1 MQNSTE
7 VAANNNQKPKIAIF
21 HYSGPPNT
29 SGVDIIIRDQARF
42 FRLHGY
48 KVEIVAG
55 LAKQFRKDI
64 PVHLIRR
71 ISPKHPLVLST
82 LKELEE
88 GMVSSDFKKLER
100 SLFCSIKK
108 YLIRNNIQVCILHNL
123 FTRSY
128 NLALTSA
135 LDRLI
140 KDLPHIRF
148 IAWVH
153 DVVFYNEPDTLLKR
167 ELGNQ
172 YPWNLL
178 VKPVPKV
185 TYVCVSKFLK
195 NDILTAFNSSKPAKI
210 TVIPNGRDIQK
221 FLGLSPAMKTLY
233 EDVHG
238 LECDLIACLP
248 VRAIPRKNLELALR
262 IARAILNKGVKFK
275 LLLTANIDYK
285 REKNLNYY
293 KYLEDLVQ
301 ELKLKDHVLF
311 LEDYFKRFATDKKP
325 APAISIPELFL
336 ISDFLLFTSRVEGF
350 GLPLIEAG
358 LMRCP
363 IFAADIPPLR
373 EIGTTNINYFT
384 RDEKPEQIADYILES
399 LKKMP
404 QAYFYRKVIKKF
416 SLHTI
421 FKRRIL
427 PLIESIEN
435 RESSANN
442 TNLLCANR
450 NT

>member
-1 MQNSTE
+1 MQNGTE
-7 VAANNNQKPKIAIF
+7 VAASNNQKPKIAIF

-29 SGVDIIIRDQARF
+29 SGVDIIIRDQARL

-55 LAKQFRKDI
+55 LIKQFRKDI
-64 PVHLIRR
+64 PVHVIQR
-71 ISPKHPLVLST
+71 ISPRHPLVLST

-88 GMVSSDFKKLER
+88 GRVSSNFKKLER
-100 SLFCSIKK
+100 SLFYSIKK

-135 LDRLI
+135 LARLI
-140 KDLPHIRF
+140 KDSPHIRF

-153 DVVFYNEPDTLLKR
+153 DVVFYNEPDMPLER

-178 VKPVPKV
+178 VKPVPEL

-195 NDILTAFNSSKPAKI
+195 HDILTAFNGSKPTKI
-210 TVIPNGRDIQK
+210 TVIPDSHDIQK
-221 FLGLSPAMKTLY
+221 FLGLSPMMRSLY
-233 EDVHG
+233 EDIHG

-262 IARAILNKGVKFK
+262 IARAILNKGLKFK

-293 KYLEDLVQ
+293 NYLKDLVRKLN
-301 ELKLKDHVLF
+301 LKNHVFF
-311 LEDYFKRFATDKKP
+311 LEEYFKRFAADKKP
-325 APAISIPELFL
+325 APTIPIPELFL

-373 EIGTTNINYFT
+373 EIGSTNINYFT
-384 RDEKPEQIADYILES
+384 RDASAEQIADYILES

-427 PLIESIEN
+427 PLIEN
-435 RESSANN
+435 KESSMD
-442 TNLLCANR
+442 
-450 NT
+450 

>member
-1 MQNSTE
+1 MQ
-7 VAANNNQKPKIAIF
+7 NNNQKPKIAIF

-29 SGVDIIIRDQARF
+29 SGVDIIVRDQARL

-48 KVEIVAG
+48 KVEIVVG
-55 LAKQFRKDI
+55 LGKQFRKDI
-64 PVHLIRR
+64 PVHIIQR
-71 ISPKHPLVLST
+71 ISPVHPLVLST

-88 GMVSSDFKKLER
+88 GKVSSDFKKLER
-100 SLFCSIKK
+100 SLFYSIKK
-108 YLIRNNIQVCILHNL
+108 HLIRNNIQICILHNL

-135 LDRLI
+135 LARLI

-178 VKPVPKV
+178 VKPVPEL

-195 NDILTAFNSSKPAKI
+195 HNILTAFNSSKPAKI
-210 TVIPNGRDIQK
+210 TVISDSLDIQK
-221 FLGLSPAMKTLY
+221 FLGLSPMMRALY
-233 EDVHG
+233 EDIHALG
-238 LECDLIACLP
+238 CDLIACLP

-293 KYLEDLVQ
+293 NHLKDLVQ
-301 ELKLKDHVLF
+301 ELRLKKHVFF
-311 LEDYFKRFATDKKP
+311 LEEYFKRFATDKKP
-325 APAISIPELFL
+325 APAIPIPELFL

-373 EIGTTNINYFT
+373 EIGSTNINYFT
-384 RDEKPEQIADYILES
+384 RDANAEQVADYILES

-404 QAYFYRKVIKKF
+404 QAYFYRKIIKKF
-416 SLHTI
+416 SLHMI

-427 PLIESIEN
+427 PLIEN
-435 RESSANN
+435 KESSMD
-442 TNLLCANR
+442 
-450 NT
+450 

>member
-1 MQNSTE
+1 MQNSTK
-7 VAANNNQKPKIAIF
+7 VATNNNQKPKIAIF
-21 HYSGPPNT
+21 HYSGPPNI
-29 SGVDIIIRDQARF
+29 SGVDIIVRDQARL

-48 KVEIVAG
+48 KAEIVVG
-55 LAKQFRKDI
+55 LGKQFRKDI
-64 PVHLIRR
+64 PVHIIQR
-71 ISPKHPLVLST
+71 INLKHPLVLST

-100 SLFCSIKK
+100 SLFYSIKK

-135 LDRLI
+135 LARLI

-153 DVVFYNEPDTLLKR
+153 DVVFYNEPDTTLKR
-167 ELGNQ
+167 EIGNQ

-178 VKPVPKV
+178 LKPVSEL
-185 TYVCVSKFLK
+185 TYVCISKFLK
-195 NDILTAFNSSKPAKI
+195 HNILTAFNDSKPTKI
-210 TVIPNGRDIQK
+210 IVIPNGRDIQK

-233 EDVHG
+233 EDIHNP
-238 LECDLIACLP
+238 ESELIACLP
-248 VRAIPRKNLELALR
+248 VRAIPRKNLEFALR

-293 KYLEDLVQ
+293 NYLKDLVQ
-301 ELKLKDHVLF
+301 ELRLKKHVFF
-311 LEDYFKRFATDKKP
+311 LEEYFKRFATDKKP
-325 APAISIPELFL
+325 APAIPIPELFL

-358 LMRCP
+358 LIRCP
-363 IFAADIPPLR
+363 IFTVDIPSLR
-373 EIGTTNINYFT
+373 EIGTTNINYFK
-384 RDEKPEQIADYILES
+384 RDANAEQVADYILES

-404 QAYFYRKVIKKF
+404 QAYFYRKIIKKF
-416 SLHTI
+416 SLHMI
-421 FKRRIL
+421 FKKRIL
-427 PLIESIEN
+427 PLIEN
-435 RESSANN
+435 KESFMN
-442 TNLLCANR
+442 
-450 NT
+450 

>member
-1 MQNSTE
+1 MQNGIE
-7 VAANNNQKPKIAIF
+7 VAANNNQKPRIAIF

-29 SGVDIIIRDQARF
+29 SGVDIIVRDQARL

-64 PVHLIRR
+64 PVHIIQR
-71 ISPKHPLVLST
+71 ISPIYPLVLST

-88 GMVSSDFKKLER
+88 GRVSPDFKKLEQ
-100 SLFCSIKK
+100 SLFYSIKK

-135 LDRLI
+135 LARLI
-140 KDLPHIRF
+140 KDSPRIRF
-148 IAWVH
+148 IVWVH
-153 DVVFYNEPDTLLKR
+153 DVVFYNEPDTSLKR

-178 VKPVPKV
+178 VEPVSGL

-195 NDILTAFNSSKPAKI
+195 HDILTAFNGSKPTKI
-210 TVIPNGRDIQK
+210 TVIPDSHDIQK
-221 FLGLSPAMKTLY
+221 FLGLSPMMRTLY
-233 EDVHG
+233 EDIHALG
-238 LECDLIACLP
+238 CDLIACLP

-285 REKNLNYY
+285 REKNLDYY
-293 KYLEDLVQ
+293 NHLKDLVQ
-301 ELKLKDHVLF
+301 KLKLKNHVFF
-311 LEDYFKRFATDKKP
+311 LEEYFKRFATDKKP
-325 APAISIPELFL
+325 APAIPIPELFL

-373 EIGTTNINYFT
+373 EIGSTNINYFT
-384 RDEKPEQIADYILES
+384 RDANAEQVADYILES

-416 SLHTI
+416 SLHMI

-427 PLIESIEN
+427 PLIEN
-435 RESSANN
+435 KESS
-442 TNLLCANR
+442 TD
-450 NT
+450 

>member
-1 MQNSTE
+1 MQNGTE

-29 SGVDIIIRDQARF
+29 SGVDIVVRDQARL

-64 PVHLIRR
+64 PVHIIQR
-71 ISPKHPLVLST
+71 ISPIHPLVLST

-88 GMVSSDFKKLER
+88 GRVSSNFKKLER
-100 SLFCSIKK
+100 SLFYSIKK

-140 KDLPHIRF
+140 KDSPHIRF

-153 DVVFYNEPDTLLKR
+153 DVVFYNEPDTALKR

-178 VKPVPKV
+178 VKPVSKL

-195 NDILTAFNSSKPAKI
+195 HNILTAFNGSKPTKI
-210 TVIPNGRDIQK
+210 TVISDSHDIQK
-221 FLGLSPAMKTLY
+221 FLGLNSMMRSLY
-233 EDVHG
+233 EDIHG

-262 IARAILNKGVKFK
+262 IARAILNKGLKFK

-293 KYLEDLVQ
+293 NHLKDLVQ
-301 ELKLKDHVLF
+301 KLKLKNHVFF
-311 LEDYFKRFATDKKP
+311 LEEYFKRFATDKKP
-325 APAISIPELFL
+325 VPTIPIPELFL

-373 EIGTTNINYFT
+373 EIGSTNINYFT
-384 RDEKPEQIADYILES
+384 RDANAEQIADYILES

-427 PLIESIEN
+427 PLIEN
-435 RESSANN
+435 KESSMD
-442 TNLLCANR
+442 
-450 NT
+450 

>member
-7 VAANNNQKPKIAIF
+7 VVANNNQKPKIAIF

-29 SGVDIIIRDQARF
+29 SGVDIIVRDQARL

-55 LAKQFRKDI
+55 LIKQFRKDI

-71 ISPKHPLVLST
+71 ISPIHPLVLST

-88 GMVSSDFKKLER
+88 GKVSSNFKKLEQ
-100 SLFCSIKK
+100 SLYYSIKK

-135 LDRLI
+135 LARLI

-148 IAWVH
+148 IVWVH
-153 DVVFYNEPDTLLKR
+153 DVVFYNEPDTPLKR

-178 VKPVPKV
+178 VKPIPEL

-195 NDILTAFNSSKPAKI
+195 HNILTAFNGSKHAKI
-210 TVIPNGRDIQK
+210 TVIPNGRDIKK
-221 FLGLSPAMKTLY
+221 FLGLSPAMRSLY
-233 EDVHG
+233 EDIHG
-238 LECDLIACLP
+238 LECDLIACFP
-248 VRAIPRKNLELALR
+248 VRAIPRKNLEFALR

-275 LLLTANIDYK
+275 LLFTANIDYK

-293 KYLEDLVQ
+293 NHLKDLVQ
-301 ELKLKDHVLF
+301 ELNLKNHVFF
-311 LEDYFKRFATDKKP
+311 LEEYFKRFATDKKP
-325 APAISIPELFL
+325 APTISIPELFL

-373 EIGTTNINYFT
+373 EIGSTNINYFM
-384 RDEKPEQIADYILES
+384 RDANAEQVADYILES

-404 QAYFYRKVIKKF
+404 QAYFYRKIIKKF

-421 FKRRIL
+421 FNRRIL
-427 PLIESIEN
+427 PLIKNKKSSID
-435 RESSANN
+435 
-442 TNLLCANR
+442 
-450 NT
+450 